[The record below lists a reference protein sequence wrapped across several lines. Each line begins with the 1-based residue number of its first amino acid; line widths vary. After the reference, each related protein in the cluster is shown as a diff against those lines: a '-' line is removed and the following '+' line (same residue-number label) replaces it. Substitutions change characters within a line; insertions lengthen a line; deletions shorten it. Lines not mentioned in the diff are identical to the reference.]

1 MGLAKRFS
9 EALTSVRHFFR
20 SGLQGFDTVN
30 ATVDDAQDHDSVA
43 NYRISDDS
51 GVMAKDTE
59 FLIHSHYLTLA
70 PTATA
75 ETHSMDLELI
85 LRLWM
90 AITLASL

>member
-30 ATVDDAQDHDSVA
+30 ATVDDAQDH
-43 NYRISDDS
+43 DDS